1 MDKENVLAQF
11 QEKAKNAAPIGGIIK
26 FIIVIIFLIISL
38 LLNIK
43 YYQKTWSLTV
53 LLL

>member
-26 FIIVIIFLIISL
+26 FIIDTYILFLEIMRII
-38 LLNIK
+38 K
-43 YYQKTWSLTV
+43 M
-53 LLL
+53 